1 LGFIAVRSALCTP
14 VCMTTIMEKRLSD
27 ELPVDEYLIESTDPR
42 WNEPATLNSV
52 RVAAQRLD
60 TRIDWVFFT
69 LDTKIDRKF
78 TELDNKIDRKFS
90 EADTKIDRKFSE
102 LDNKIHRK
110 FAEADNKIDR
120 KFSELDT
127 KFELKF
133 TELDN
138 KMDRKFAE
146 TDTKIEIRFKSVERN
161 ARINYVLSGIIALCS
176 LIGALGV
183 FVK

>member
-14 VCMTTIMEKRLSD
+14 VCMTTIMEKHLSD
-27 ELPVDEYLIESTDPR
+27 ELPVDDYLIESTDPR
-42 WNEPATLNSV
+42 WNKPASLHSV
-52 RVAAQRLD
+52 RIAAQRLD

-78 TELDNKIDRKFS
+78 SEADNKIDRKFTELDNKID
-90 EADTKIDRKFSE
+90 
-102 LDNKIHRK
+102 RK

-120 KFSELDT
+120 KF
-127 KFELKF
+127 

-138 KMDRKFAE
+138 KIDRKFSE
-146 TDTKIEIRFKSVERN
+146 LDTKIEIRFKSVERN
-161 ARINYVLSGIIALCS
+161 ARINYVLSGIIAFCS

-183 FVK
+183 FLK

>member
-1 LGFIAVRSALCTP
+1 MF
-14 VCMTTIMEKRLSD
+14 MEKPLSN
-27 ELPVDEYLIESTDPR
+27 EEPVDDYLIESTDPR
-42 WNEPATLNSV
+42 WNKPATLNSV

-78 TELDNKIDRKFS
+78 T
-90 EADTKIDRKFSE
+90 
-102 LDNKIHRK
+102 
-110 FAEADNKIDR
+110 EADNKIDR

>member
-1 LGFIAVRSALCTP
+1 
-14 VCMTTIMEKRLSD
+14 MTMFMEKPLSN
-27 ELPVDEYLIESTDPR
+27 EVPVDDYLIESTDPR
-42 WNEPATLNSV
+42 WNKPATLNSV

-78 TELDNKIDRKFS
+78 TELDNKID
-90 EADTKIDRKFSE
+90 
-102 LDNKIHRK
+102 RK

>member
-1 LGFIAVRSALCTP
+1 
-14 VCMTTIMEKRLSD
+14 MTMFMEKPLSD
-27 ELPVDEYLIESTDPR
+27 ELPVDDYLIESTDPR
-42 WNEPATLNSV
+42 WNKPASLHSV
-52 RVAAQRLD
+52 RIAAQRLD

-78 TELDNKIDRKFS
+78 S
-90 EADTKIDRKFSE
+90 
-102 LDNKIHRK
+102 
-110 FAEADNKIDR
+110 EADNKIDR

-133 TELDN
+133 TELDT

-161 ARINYVLSGIIALCS
+161 ARINYVLSGIIAFCS

-183 FVK
+183 FLK

>member
-1 LGFIAVRSALCTP
+1 
-14 VCMTTIMEKRLSD
+14 MTTILEKRLSD

-42 WNEPATLNSV
+42 WNQPATLFSV
-52 RVAAQRLD
+52 RTAATRLD
-60 TRIDWVFFT
+60 TRIDWVFVT
-69 LDTKIDRKF
+69 LDTKF
-78 TELDNKIDRKFS
+78 TELDNKIDRKF
-90 EADTKIDRKFSE
+90 TE
-102 LDNKIHRK
+102 L
-110 FAEADNKIDR
+110 DNKIDR

>member
-1 LGFIAVRSALCTP
+1 
-14 VCMTTIMEKRLSD
+14 MTTIMEKHLSD
-27 ELPVDEYLIESTDPR
+27 ELPVDEYLLESTDPR
-42 WNEPATLNSV
+42 WNLPATLFSV
-52 RVAAQRLD
+52 RTAATRLD
-60 TRIDWVFFT
+60 TRIHWVFVT

-78 TELDNKIDRKFS
+78 TELDKKIDRKF
-90 EADTKIDRKFSE
+90 TE
-102 LDNKIHRK
+102 L
-110 FAEADNKIDR
+110 DNKIDR

>member
-1 LGFIAVRSALCTP
+1 MF
-14 VCMTTIMEKRLSD
+14 MEKPLSN
-27 ELPVDEYLIESTDPR
+27 EEPVDDYLIESTDPR
-42 WNEPATLNSV
+42 WNKPATLNSV

-78 TELDNKIDRKFS
+78 TE
-90 EADTKIDRKFSE
+90 
-102 LDNKIHRK
+102 
-110 FAEADNKIDR
+110 ADNKIDR

-127 KFELKF
+127 KIDRKF

>member
-1 LGFIAVRSALCTP
+1 MF
-14 VCMTTIMEKRLSD
+14 MEKPLSNED
-27 ELPVDEYLIESTDPR
+27 PVDDYLIESTDPR
-42 WNEPATLNSV
+42 WNKPASLNSV
-52 RVAAQRLD
+52 RTAAQRLNA
-60 TRIDWVFFT
+60 RIDWVFFT
-69 LDTKIDRKF
+69 LDNKIDRKF
-78 TELDNKIDRKFS
+78 TELENKMDRKFAEVDNKIDR
-90 EADTKIDRKFSE
+90 
-102 LDNKIHRK
+102 
-110 FAEADNKIDR
+110 
-120 KFSELDT
+120 
-127 KFELKF
+127 KF

>member
-1 LGFIAVRSALCTP
+1 
-14 VCMTTIMEKRLSD
+14 MTMFMEKPLSN
-27 ELPVDEYLIESTDPR
+27 EEPVDDYLIESTDPR
-42 WNEPATLNSV
+42 WNKPATLNSV
-52 RVAAQRLD
+52 RVATQRLD

-78 TELDNKIDRKFS
+78 TELDNKIDR
-90 EADTKIDRKFSE
+90 
-102 LDNKIHRK
+102 
-110 FAEADNKIDR
+110 
-120 KFSELDT
+120 
-127 KFELKF
+127 KF

-161 ARINYVLSGIIALCS
+161 ARINYILSGIIALCS